1 MLLAAYCCE
10 GHQIVAHAI
19 AHGAVPV
26 HATGFD
32 TLLYFAVQELIR
44 SLMPSPT
51 KRFILRPHDD
61 GVVLYCLSH
70 GNQHCVVAAPREP
83 ERAFAAFALADLH
96 ARDAARS
103 GSCSRVLGLL
113 GGVGGDDASSSR
125 CRTAAARARATARG
139 SVGARRAAAEV
150 ELAVPW
156 SRSAAAAVAAAAR
169 ATCSTRRP

>member
-26 HATGFD
+26 HAAGFD

-83 ERAFAAFALADLH
+83 ERAFAAFGFLADLH
-96 ARDAARS
+96 ARGGAARS
-103 GSCSRVLGLL
+103 EQLLLASLGHFSAASLE
-113 GGVGGDDASSSR
+113 DDASLL
-125 CRTAAARARATARG
+125 ALPHLPPRAPAPLPADLSERL
-139 SVGARRAAAEV
+139 S
-150 ELAVPW
+150 LIHI
-156 SRSAAAAVAAAAR
+156 
-169 ATCSTRRP
+169 

>member
-83 ERAFAAFALADLH
+83 ERAFAAFGFLADLH
-96 ARDAARS
+96 ARGGRC
-103 GSCSRVLGLL
+103 GSASS
-113 GGVGGDDASSSR
+113 DASSSSDR
-125 CRTAAARARATARG
+125 RRELLPGNALTVHLTRGGILCEACWDTQRRWEDDARRDYAENVEPEIRAARGDSPPLT
-139 SVGARRAAAEV
+139 
-150 ELAVPW
+150 
-156 SRSAAAAVAAAAR
+156 
-169 ATCSTRRP
+169 

>member
-1 MLLAAYCCE
+1 MLLAAFCCE

-26 HATGFD
+26 HAAGFD

-83 ERAFAAFALADLH
+83 ERAFAAFGFLADLQGVQLDTPIITIQGGH
-96 ARDAARS
+96 GLTPHVRLFTWFCSDTIL
-103 GSCSRVLGLL
+103 SCNRPFSFGLSPTDPSI
-113 GGVGGDDASSSR
+113 VR
-125 CRTAAARARATARG
+125 H
-139 SVGARRAAAEV
+139 
-150 ELAVPW
+150 
-156 SRSAAAAVAAAAR
+156 
-169 ATCSTRRP
+169 

>member
-51 KRFILRPHDD
+51 KRFLVRPHDD

-83 ERAFAAFALADLH
+83 ERAFAAFGFLADLH
-96 ARDAARS
+96 ARGGAARS
-103 GSCSRVLGLL
+103 EQLLLASLGHFSAASLE
-113 GGVGGDDASSSR
+113 DDAASIAS
-125 CRTAAARARATARG
+125 
-139 SVGARRAAAEV
+139 
-150 ELAVPW
+150 LVP
-156 SRSAAAAVAAAAR
+156 
-169 ATCSTRRP
+169 T